1 MEKYRVD
8 DITLVPSP
16 KFYFNEQKDFD
27 YLKTDFGIQLPM
39 IWLFK
44 NIVDQFCFKHHNY
57 QYNIVSL
64 LFIIAF
70 NKLTKLILESCESYL
85 EEFII
90 EKDEN
95 LSTKRI
101 TKLLIAKDLTLV
113 KCFSLFYM
121 NFPNNI
127 IY

>member
-8 DITLVPSP
+8 DITLAPSP

-44 NIVDQFCFKHHNY
+44 NIVHQFCFKHNSY
-57 QYNIVSL
+57 QYSIVSL

-70 NKLTKLILESCESYL
+70 NNLSKLILESCESYL

-101 TKLLIAKDLTLV
+101 TKLLIAKDLILV
-113 KCFSLFYM
+113 KCFSLFSM

>member
-16 KFYFNEQKDFD
+16 KFYFNEQIDFD

-39 IWLFK
+39 IRLFE

-57 QYNIVSL
+57 QY
-64 LFIIAF
+64 
-70 NKLTKLILESCESYL
+70 SYL

-95 LSTKRI
+95 LSMKRI
-101 TKLLIAKDLTLV
+101 TKLLIAKDLILV
-113 KCFSLFYM
+113 KCFSLFSM
-121 NFPNNI
+121 NFPK
-127 IY
+127 

>member
-1 MEKYRVD
+1 
-8 DITLVPSP
+8 
-16 KFYFNEQKDFD
+16 
-27 YLKTDFGIQLPM
+27 M
-39 IWLFK
+39 IWLFE

-85 EEFII
+85 GEFII

-113 KCFSLFYM
+113 KCFSLFSR